1 MVTAPFLVEGENHE
15 VVGLVGLRRSK
26 AVGAGDRH
34 PVTGQNSVTGLH
46 RRPGGIKAV
55 ARPAPAG
62 PDRTNRPETHL
73 RGSADQCQGP
83 FLVVHAGQ
91 GDHHA
96 LLDPRNLRFG
106 NAKTINPVTND
117 LHRLVEHRLVYR
129 FSGDE
134 PHRYPALQVETE
146 KRFVAPENGQSRS
159 CDGKGHDPTEEY
171 DLTAHGCCGCPK
183 DGSVLDGS
191 AGWIIVR
198 RVIRGGPGEAMVDGA
213 SQHL

>member
-1 MVTAPFLVEGENHE
+1 MIATPFLVEGQDHE
-15 VVGLVGLRRSK
+15 VVGLVGFRRSK
-26 AVGAGDRH
+26 AVGAGDWY
-34 PVTGQNSVTGLH
+34 PFTGQSSVTGLH

-55 ARPAPAG
+55 ARPVATG

-73 RGSADQCQGP
+73 RGSADQGQGP
-83 FLVVHAGQ
+83 FLVVHTGQ

-96 LLDPRNLRFG
+96 LFDPRNLRFG

-117 LHRLVEHRLVYR
+117 LHRLVEHRLVDNLG
-129 FSGDE
+129 GDE

-146 KRFVAPENGQSRS
+146 KRFVAPENGQGRRG
-159 CDGKGHDPTEEY
+159 DGKGHDPAEEY
-171 DLTAHGCCGCPK
+171 DLTAHGRCGDPK

-191 AGWIIVR
+191 VGWVIVR
-198 RVIRGGPGEAMVDGA
+198 RAVRGGPGEAMVDGA